1 MIEALLVAG
10 WLGTAGL
17 WAWREHTAARAAS
30 LERAKL
36 LDRIQAPDAARSQA
50 FNTVFTD
57 LSPPDPGFD
66 PPVVE
71 FDADLAIDDY
81 MRS

>member
-10 WLGTAGL
+10 WAWTVAA
-17 WAWREHTAARAAS
+17 WAWRENTAAKHAS
-30 LERAKL
+30 AERAQL
-36 LDRIQAPDAARSQA
+36 LDRIQAPDAARTNA
-50 FNTVFTD
+50 FTNA
-57 LSPPDPGFD
+57 LPPLPPDPGFD